1 MRNQTAIIIGHI
13 ADVPKCNADKTV
25 TFTIVTKCQND
36 ESHYTPIVCSGK
48 QADVVMEHLSKGDL
62 CCVEGQRE
70 VVKWA
75 DGIIRHVC
83 EKVNVTHITFLRRRT
98 MGEHGDNKEDN
109 NA

>member
-13 ADVPKCNADKTV
+13 GDVPRRNADKTV
-25 TFTIVTKCQND
+25 SFTIVVKFQDD
-36 ESHYTPIVCSGK
+36 EAHYTPIVCRGK
-48 QADVVMEHLSKGDL
+48 QADVVMQHLTKGDL

-83 EKVNVTHITFLRRRT
+83 EKVNATHITFLSKRK
-98 MGEHGDNKEDN
+98 GNEQ
-109 NA
+109 